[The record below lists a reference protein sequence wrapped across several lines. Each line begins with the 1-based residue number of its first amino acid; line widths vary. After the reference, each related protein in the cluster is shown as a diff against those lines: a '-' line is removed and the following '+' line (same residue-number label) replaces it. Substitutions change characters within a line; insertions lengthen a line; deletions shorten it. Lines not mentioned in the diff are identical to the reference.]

1 MNDIKTIYD
10 KINTRSANGVS
21 SNIIDLTE
29 VSIDG
34 RGSFKSAQQFK
45 KLIDLADAGELNSII
60 IKHIDDQ
67 SVYYNIVGSVM
78 KNRFTNLTASIS
90 HWNSNSDIQITRD
103 IRQVINILAAAENKL
118 NNGIENPWDVE
129 DSMIAYQ
136 FKPNIDRLEV
146 LTVNPWDS
154 TITDSYLLCNTDG
167 FLYKMDT
174 NAKLIVVSDEK
185 PSDNK
190 FVTIQQPL
198 IDELNNSKSQEQSP
212 GPM

>member
-78 KNRFTNLTASIS
+78 KNRFTNLTAIIS
-90 HWNSNSDIQITRD
+90 YWNSDSNIKITRD
-103 IRQVINILAAAENKL
+103 IRKDINILAAAENKL

-136 FKPNIDRLEV
+136 FGPNIDRLEV

-167 FLYKMDT
+167 FLYKVDT

-198 IDELNNSKSQEQSP
+198 IDEFNSKSQEQSP
-212 GPM
+212 A